1 MTTRRIQIII
11 CGTLHIH
18 PLERL
23 LTKDAYGPWSDIPA
37 NNFSWRINSFTL
49 PSTRFV
55 KVWER
60 GTKIVAEYQLDFNN
74 ARIRTK
80 VNGKSNTTSVEE
92 KWIFENLEEKENKFG
107 RRAKNIQKQ
116 TSSHE
121 TSLEVEDNACQKGKQ
136 KSHQRVEKLS
146 HSRSESR
153 SLTKEEIEPDKS
165 KKIARVAHSWRIRSE
180 RHKPHEPL
188 EISERCERKEKDE

>member
-23 LTKDAYGPWSDIPA
+23 LTKDAYGSWSDIPA

-92 KWIFENLEEKENKFG
+92 RWTFENLGEKENKFG

-116 TSSHE
+116 TSSHK
-121 TSLEVEDNACQKGKQ
+121 TNLEAEDNACQKGKQ

-146 HSRSESR
+146 HLRIDSRN
-153 SLTKEEIEPDKS
+153 LTKEEIEQ
-165 KKIARVAHSWRIRSE
+165 
-180 RHKPHEPL
+180 
-188 EISERCERKEKDE
+188 ISLKR